1 MFLAEIYKI
10 MNKKSIIKIPFR
22 QFSSVFFCF
31 LFFNLQAESN
41 EQKHLLRSSNTTF
54 GLSTLNIM
62 DNYLSPLPYSGV
74 GLKSIMENARLLS
87 PSCQNLS
94 MKNRSELTLGSLVN
108 PAGTAGML
116 FLGVNYARG
125 MHYHFHPIENL
136 QILAGGLWDIDFG
149 VKYLARNV
157 NNPVNLDMATNLNAS
172 FALIYDIPT
181 PRRIVRLRAAFE
193 TPLIGC
199 MFVPEQ
205 NSSYYEIFML
215 GAQGNFVHFSSL
227 HNKQALRQMYSVEI
241 PLRNSTWRF
250 GFLATNLTYTANDMF
265 FKRNDR
271 TIFIGHTQVFSQF
284 SRRNPAPE
292 NFIGF

>member
-1 MFLAEIYKI
+1 MKNSKFIFILLFLVA
-10 MNKKSIIKIPFR
+10 SFG
-22 QFSSVFFCF
+22 FA
-31 LFFNLQAESN
+31 QAENN
-41 EQKHLLRSSNTTF
+41 EPKHLLRSSNTSF

-62 DNYLSPLPYSGV
+62 DNYLSPLPYSGI
-74 GLKSIMENARLLS
+74 GLRAITENARLLS
-87 PSCQNLS
+87 PDCQNLS
-94 MKNRSELTLGSLVN
+94 IKNRTDFTLGSLIN

-116 FLGVNYARG
+116 FLGANYAWG
-125 MHYHFHPIENL
+125 MHYHFRPVENL
-136 QILAGGLWDIDFG
+136 QILTGGLWDIDFG

-172 FALIYDIPT
+172 VAVIYDVPA

-193 TPLIGC
+193 MPLIGC

-205 NSSYYEIFML
+205 NSSYYEIFLL

-241 PLRNSTWRF
+241 PLGNSTWRL

-265 FKRNDR
+265 FRRNDR
-271 TIFIGHTQVFSQF
+271 TIFLGYTQVFSQF